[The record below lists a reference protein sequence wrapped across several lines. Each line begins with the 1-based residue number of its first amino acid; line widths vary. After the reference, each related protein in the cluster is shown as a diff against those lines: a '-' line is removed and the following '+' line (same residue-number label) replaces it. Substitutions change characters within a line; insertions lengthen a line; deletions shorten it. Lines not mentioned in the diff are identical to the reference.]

1 MLYVIK
7 GFFSLKIVEYI
18 WLQCMA
24 YMLCPKVVFPTKKIF
39 TKDVLHALVQ
49 KKLKKYVHLA
59 LANCMAT
66 TYTFDL

>member
-24 YMLCPKVVFPTKKIF
+24 YVCPKVVFPSKKIF
-39 TKDVLHALVQ
+39 AKDVLNALVRKNLQ
-49 KKLKKYVHLA
+49 KYVHLA
-59 LANCMAT
+59 LANCMAA